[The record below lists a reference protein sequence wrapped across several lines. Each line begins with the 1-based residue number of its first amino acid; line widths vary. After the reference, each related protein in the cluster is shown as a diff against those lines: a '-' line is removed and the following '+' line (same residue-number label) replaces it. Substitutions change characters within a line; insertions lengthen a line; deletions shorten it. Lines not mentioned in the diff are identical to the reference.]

1 MSVLVGIVSIAA
13 FSALAGC
20 GARTQKAGPEPVPVE
35 AETVALQQFQP
46 SWSYSGEIRP
56 DTEVQLAFKEP
67 GYIASLYCVKG
78 ADGQMRE
85 LQVGDQVPAGAVL
98 AHLRRSDYEASF
110 DSAVGQEHS
119 MQDALKVSE
128 AELDR
133 ARADQTK
140 ADLDFERAQALYA
153 AKAMTRPDYDAAVQR
168 HASAT
173 ASVEAAMRQIDSRR
187 GQVTA
192 ALAQT
197 AAARINLGDTNLTA
211 PMPGVIV
218 EKNVEPGSL
227 VSGGATALT
236 LDDTR
241 VVKVN
246 FGVPDSMLA
255 NLKLGA
261 AVPVQVEALQGH
273 PLTGRI
279 TEIAASAN
287 RESRI
292 FTVEVTLPN
301 RDGALKVGMIASI
314 RIVKATPQSV
324 PVVPMTALMTA
335 ESGSSSYSVFTVE
348 QRDGKQFARLKSV
361 RTGETE
367 GKSVVIDEGLTPGDL
382 VVVNRTNQLSDGSRI
397 RVIGQESQQEAQ
409 Q

>member
-1 MSVLVGIVSIAA
+1 MRISDGILSIVAVSV
-13 FSALAGC
+13 LAGC
-20 GARTQKAGPEPVPVE
+20 GTKTQKAGPEPVPVQ
-35 AETVALQQFQP
+35 AETVAMQQVQP

-67 GYIASLYCVKG
+67 GYIATLDHVKG
-78 ADGQMRE
+78 ADGRMRDV
-85 LQVGDQVPAGAVL
+85 QVGDEIAGGAVL

-119 MQDALKVSE
+119 MQGALATSQ

-133 ARADQTK
+133 AKADQTK
-140 ADLDFERAQALYA
+140 ADQDFVRAQALYVV
-153 AKAMTRPDYDAAVQR
+153 KAMTRPDYDAAVAQ

-173 ASVEAAMRQIDSRR
+173 ANVEAAVRQIEARR
-187 GQVTA
+187 GQVAA

-197 AAARINLGDTNLTA
+197 VSARIGVGDTNLIA

-227 VSGGATALT
+227 VAAGTSAFT

-255 NLKLGA
+255 HLKVGA
-261 AVPVQVEALQGH
+261 AVPVQLEALQGRTF
-273 PLTGRI
+273 TGRI

-287 RESRI
+287 RESRV
-292 FTVEVTLPN
+292 FNVEVTLPN
-301 RDGALKVGMIASI
+301 RDRLLKVGMIASV
-314 RIVKATPQSV
+314 RIDPTIPQNV
-324 PVVPMTALMTA
+324 PVVPLTALMTA
-335 ESGSSSYSVFTVE
+335 ESGSNSYSVFTITE
-348 QRDGKQFARLKSV
+348 RDGKQFAQLKSV
-361 RTGETE
+361 RVGQTFGQM
-367 GKSVVIDEGLTPGDL
+367 VVIDEGLTPGERII
-382 VVVNRTNQLSDGSRI
+382 VNRTNQLSDGSPI
-397 RVIGQESQQEAQ
+397 RVVE
-409 Q
+409 